1 MNVKT
6 INSDQVDD
14 DSTGEKQTTI
24 DAAKQII
31 DDLMNRGFVVTVES
45 DKLRVRP
52 EENLLYRDRLKLKVY
67 QRPIL
72 EYWQELQEAEG
83 IKPEANQTEQ
93 ATGSP
98 SITQY
103 APDRTLRGPALYPG
117 NQ

>member
-1 MNVKT
+1 MNAKT
-6 INSDQVDD
+6 TKSDQNDD
-14 DSTGEKQTTI
+14 DSADKKQTNI

-31 DDLMNRGFVVTVES
+31 NDLMDRGFIVTVEGK
-45 DKLRVRP
+45 KLRVHP
-52 EENLLYRDRLKLKVY
+52 ESKLLYKDRLKLKVY

-72 EYWQELQEAEG
+72 EYWQELQVAEG